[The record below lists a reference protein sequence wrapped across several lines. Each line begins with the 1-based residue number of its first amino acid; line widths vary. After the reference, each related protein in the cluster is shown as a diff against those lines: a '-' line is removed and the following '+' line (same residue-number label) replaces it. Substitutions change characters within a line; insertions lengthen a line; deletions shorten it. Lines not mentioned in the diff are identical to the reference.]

1 MPQRYWLET
10 YGCQMNFAESNALE
24 IELAASGFVPA
35 LTPEE
40 ADVVILNTCSVRQTA
55 ENRIWGRLGFF
66 QHLRESKRA
75 TVILTGCMA
84 ERLAEEIQ
92 DQSPVVDYVIG
103 TNDKQQLAELLNAP
117 DAFSHAE
124 SYTFK
129 TTYAGKDSRRA
140 LVPIMNGCNNFCA
153 YCIVPYVRGREVSR
167 DPEEISAEVD
177 MLIEQGVREITLLG
191 QNVNSYSFSGKGGT
205 VSFPD
210 LLDTISRQVPDT
222 GWIRFLSPHPKDFSG
237 ELIDLIGRRANICSH
252 IHLPLQSGST
262 AVLRRMKR
270 RYTREQYLGLVN
282 DLRKAVPDITFSTD
296 ILVGF
301 PGEREEDFRDT
312 LDMVERVGFLDAFT
326 YYFNP
331 REGTEAMQYDG
342 HLDDDTKLRRLQELI
357 ALQRSVTRSLKEKR
371 IGKQVRVLC
380 EDVSKKDS
388 RAFLTRTEHDET
400 VIVANPQLVP
410 GSFYDVTITRLVG
423 NTFEGVPV
431 CLGKQS

>member
-24 IELAASGFVPA
+24 IELAASGHVPA

-84 ERLAEEIQ
+84 ERLAEEVRAQ
-92 DQSPVVDYVIG
+92 APVVDFVIG
-103 TNDKQQLAELLNAP
+103 TNDKQQLAELLHTP
-117 DAFSHAE
+117 DAFSHSEAY
-124 SYTFK
+124 SFK
-129 TTYAGKDSRRA
+129 TTYAGKDSRKA
-140 LVPIMNGCNNFCA
+140 LIPIMNGCNNFCA

-167 DPEEISAEVD
+167 DPEEISAEIG
-177 MLIEQGVREITLLG
+177 MLIDQGVREITLLG
-191 QNVNSYSFSGKGGT
+191 QNVNSYAFLEENGT
-205 VSFPD
+205 VTFPA
-210 LLDTISRQVPDT
+210 LLDAVSRQVPDSS
-222 GWIRFLSPHPKDFSG
+222 WIRFLSPHPKDFSR
-237 ELIDLIGRRANICSH
+237 ELVELIGRRSNICNH

-262 AVLRRMKR
+262 TVLNRMKR
-270 RYTREQYLGLVN
+270 RYTREQYLDLVTT
-282 DLRKAVPDITFSTD
+282 LRAAVPDITFSTD

-312 LDMVERVGFLDAFT
+312 LDMVESVGFQDAFT

-342 HLDDDTKLRRLQELI
+342 HLDDETKLRRLQELI
-357 ALQRSVTRSLKEKR
+357 ALQRSMTRKLKERR
-371 IGKQVRVLC
+371 IGEQVRVLC
-380 EDVSKKDS
+380 EDVSKKDPE
-388 RAFLTRTEHDET
+388 AFLTRTEHDES
-400 VIVANPQLVP
+400 VIVADSELVP
-410 GSFYDVTITRLVG
+410 GRFYDVTITRLIG

-431 CLGKQS
+431 CHGKQS